1 MKKIL
6 IIAGTAAGLFFSVWD
21 SMVSYADTA
30 PLDDPTGIEIIS
42 WPFFI
47 KKTLIYMLIGGISGW
62 IISLLISYATGKKD
76 KNRIS

>member
-30 PLDDPTGIEIIS
+30 PPDNPIGIEITS
-42 WPFFI
+42 WTFF
-47 KKTLIYMLIGGISGW
+47 KENTYIYVHRRH
-62 IISLLISYATGKKD
+62 
-76 KNRIS
+76 NRMGD